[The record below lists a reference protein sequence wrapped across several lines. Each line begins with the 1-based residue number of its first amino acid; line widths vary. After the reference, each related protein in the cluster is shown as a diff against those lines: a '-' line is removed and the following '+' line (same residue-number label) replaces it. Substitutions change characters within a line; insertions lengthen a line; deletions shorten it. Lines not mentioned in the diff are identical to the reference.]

1 MYQGRW
7 TIPPACDLGALV
19 DLGARRRLLAR
30 LLRRREAELDHH
42 LRELGDGDGPVAVRV
57 ELGEELLDL
66 VRVDLLGRAAQQ
78 DRGLRGAGVDELVV
92 AFLREVFGEAVP
104 DLLDELLRRQATGT
118 GHVPGALAVLERVV
132 HGSSQTRDVL
142 VRLPGRFF
150 VFAEICSMSQS
161 AHDGLGHP

>member
-30 LLRRREAELDHH
+30 LLGRREAELDHH
-42 LRELGDGDGPVAVRV
+42 LRELRHRNRPVAVRV

-78 DRGLRGAGVDELVV
+78 DRRLRGAGVDELVV
-92 AFLREVFGEAVP
+92 AFLREVLRQAVA
-104 DLLDELLRRQATGT
+104 DLLDELFG
-118 GHVPGALAVLERVV
+118 G
-132 HGSSQTRDVL
+132 
-142 VRLPGRFF
+142 
-150 VFAEICSMSQS
+150 
-161 AHDGLGHP
+161 